1 MLKIAEISSCT
12 YIYKSLMSV
21 ALRTWRICICF
32 FVRYICN
39 FSISTIMGPMQQD
52 EKPYS
57 WLLLSWPQIIRQETV
72 RLNHLSPIPMT
83 LDQQV
88 QVVHVRRRRHHGRG
102 RVRGVGGGRRYRCC
116 CGVRVSPRY
125 LIKRQM
131 HSSTSFY
138 NILIWISIL
147 EIKKV

>member
-1 MLKIAEISSCT
+1 
-12 YIYKSLMSV
+12 
-21 ALRTWRICICF
+21 
-32 FVRYICN
+32 
-39 FSISTIMGPMQQD
+39 MQQD

-88 QVVHVRRRRHHGRG
+88 QVVHVRRRHRGRG
-102 RVRGVGGGRRYRCC
+102 RVRSVGGGRCYRCC
-116 CGVRVSPRY
+116 CGVRVSPRD

-131 HSSTSFY
+131 NSYTSFY
-138 NILIWISIL
+138 YILNWISIL
-147 EIKKV
+147 VCFNQQRSVVKAWLILFSFYFLLFSAAATMFSK